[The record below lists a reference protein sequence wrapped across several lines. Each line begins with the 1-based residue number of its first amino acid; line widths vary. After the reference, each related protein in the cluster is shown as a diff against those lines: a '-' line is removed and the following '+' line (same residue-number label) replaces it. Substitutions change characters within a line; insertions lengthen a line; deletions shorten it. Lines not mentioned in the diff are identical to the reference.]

1 MRLPRYAHIHDG
13 MHALLRRGVGEVMGE
28 NSRAPKG
35 LLASR
40 LEHLFQ
46 TTRGDDGQPYSAAD
60 VAAAINAAAGGHVIG
75 ATYVWQLKTGR
86 RDNPTYKHL
95 LALSRFFGVPP
106 TYFFDEA
113 DLERGAIPSDVAAAL
128 RDDDVREIALRAVG
142 LSERTLKAL
151 RSMIDS
157 ARTMEGVQQG

>member
-1 MRLPRYAHIHDG
+1 
-13 MHALLRRGVGEVMGE
+13 MGE
-28 NSRAPKG
+28 NSDAPKG

-46 TTRGDDGQPYSAAD
+46 TTRGDDGQPLSAAD

-86 RDNPTYKHL
+86 RANPTYKHL

-113 DLERGAIPSDVAAAL
+113 DLERGATPPDVAAAL
-128 RDDDVREIALRAVG
+128 RDDDVREIALRAAG

-151 RSMIDS
+151 RAMIDS

>member
-1 MRLPRYAHIHDG
+1 
-13 MHALLRRGVGEVMGE
+13 MGE

-46 TTRGDDGQPYSAAD
+46 TTRGDDGQPLSAAD
-60 VAAAINAAAGGHVIG
+60 VAAAINAAAGEHVIG

-113 DLERGAIPSDVAAAL
+113 DLERGAIPPDVAAAL
-128 RDDDVREIALRAVG
+128 RDDDVREIALRAAG

-157 ARTMEGVQQG
+157 ARAMEGVQQG

>member
-1 MRLPRYAHIHDG
+1 MHDG
-13 MHALLRRGVGEVMGE
+13 MHGPLRRGVGEGMAE
-28 NSRAPKG
+28 NSGAPKG

-46 TTRGDDGQPYSAAD
+46 TSRGDDGQPFSAAD

-113 DLERGAIPSDVAAAL
+113 DLERGAIPPDVAAAL
-128 RDDDVREIALRAVG
+128 RDDDVREIALRAAG

-151 RSMIDS
+151 RAMIDS